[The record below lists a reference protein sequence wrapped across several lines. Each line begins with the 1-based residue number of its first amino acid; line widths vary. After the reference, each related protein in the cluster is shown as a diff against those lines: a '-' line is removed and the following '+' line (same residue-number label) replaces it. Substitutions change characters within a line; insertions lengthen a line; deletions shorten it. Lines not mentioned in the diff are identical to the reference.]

1 VYYISSTATHNH
13 TSSVPICN
21 MVSSIRKAD
30 TLYLKKN
37 EKYDEE
43 CLSKI
48 NEALE
53 KINWTKYLT

>member
-1 VYYISSTATHNH
+1 MATHNQA
-13 TSSVPICN
+13 SSGSICK

-30 TLYLKKN
+30 TLYLEKN

>member
-1 VYYISSTATHNH
+1 MATHNQA
-13 TSSVPICN
+13 SSGPICK

-30 TLYLKKN
+30 TLYLEKMKN
-37 EKYDEE
+37 MMKNVF
-43 CLSKI
+43 KI